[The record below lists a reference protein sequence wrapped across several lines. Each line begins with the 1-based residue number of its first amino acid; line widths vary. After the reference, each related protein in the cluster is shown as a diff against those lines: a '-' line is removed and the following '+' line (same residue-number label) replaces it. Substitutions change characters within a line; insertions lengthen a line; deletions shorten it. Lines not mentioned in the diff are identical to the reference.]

1 MSEKDLEGLQNGLY
15 EKIITQTFQEKLDQA
30 LKENQIWADREDLDA
45 QEAVSQLSAYIRQ
58 VISWLL
64 KDIADADDSD
74 TSAKKEIDFINRL
87 ITFLFKD
94 APEQRQEF
102 SVADTRSLLL
112 FLQHQ
117 RNAAKKLD
125 IPRPNTSL
133 SQSFLFTGEYTI

>member
-74 TSAKKEIDFINRL
+74 TSAKKEIE
-87 ITFLFKD
+87 K
-94 APEQRQEF
+94 
-102 SVADTRSLLL
+102 
-112 FLQHQ
+112 
-117 RNAAKKLD
+117 
-125 IPRPNTSL
+125 
-133 SQSFLFTGEYTI
+133 